1 LAVLTILFFLTA
13 LIYASIGFGGGSTY
27 NALLAISGT
36 DFRVLPAI
44 ALGCNVI
51 VVSGSLWHLSRAGH
65 MQLRIV
71 LPFALTSIPMAWI
84 GGRLILSEQ
93 VFLLLLGVTLLFSGI
108 RMLLG
113 ALPVATPAIRPSAA
127 RRWLVGL
134 PIGGLLGL
142 LAGMVGIGGG
152 VFLAPLLHYLGWGHA
167 RNIAASAS
175 LFILLNSI
183 AGLAGQ
189 LSKLIAS
196 GHLDLL
202 YHYVWLVPAVL
213 LGGQIG
219 SRLGAYHLP
228 DNVVR
233 RLTAVLILYVAL
245 RLLWRWHFP

>member
-1 LAVLTILFFLTA
+1 VQAGSRQEDHEGEDPERNEHRAEGAPVPLEVGRIGHPREARPGKETLRQQEREPALNAELWQVAADFTADYFRLTI
-13 LIYASIGFGGGSTY
+13 G
-27 NALLAISGT
+27 
-36 DFRVLPAI
+36 
-44 ALGCNVI
+44 
-51 VVSGSLWHLSRAGH
+51 
-65 MQLRIV
+65 
-71 LPFALTSIPMAWI
+71 
-84 GGRLILSEQ
+84 
-93 VFLLLLGVTLLFSGI
+93 LLLGVTLLFSGI

-113 ALPVATPAIRPSAA
+113 ALPVATPPIRPSAA

>member
-1 LAVLTILFFLTA
+1 MAVLTILFFLTA

-51 VVSGSLWHLSRAGH
+51 VVSGGLWHLSRAGH

-71 LPFALTSIPMAWI
+71 LPFALASVPMAWI
-84 GGRLILSEQ
+84 GGRVMLSEQ
-93 VFLLLLGVTLLFSGI
+93 LFLLLLGATLLLSGI
-108 RMLLG
+108 RMLFW
-113 ALPVATPAIRPSAA
+113 ALPVATPAVEPTAT

-142 LAGMVGIGGG
+142 VAGMVGIGGG

-175 LFILLNSI
+175 LFILLNSM

-189 LSKLIAS
+189 LSKLVES
-196 GHLDLL
+196 ENLGLL
-202 YHYVWLVPAVL
+202 SQYFWLVPAVL

-228 DNVVR
+228 DNIVR

-245 RLLWRWHFP
+245 RLLLRWHSL